1 MYLPSHSHQL
11 MSTSWQESAI
21 YFCLEIILVK
31 FILFV
36 SIIDVSNHMQNVF
49 FFVAFGGAENARPE
63 IAGPENHVF
72 CFWNINDDV
81 LTQCLRYNTFT
92 FIHHEGSTKQ
102 RKKHTK
108 FIEDRDRRK
117 DRDKTQDK
125 LSKQTTHIKH
135 YHRN

>member
-63 IAGPENHVF
+63 NARPENDGPHSG
-72 CFWNINDDV
+72 
-81 LTQCLRYNTFT
+81 T
-92 FIHHEGSTKQ
+92 
-102 RKKHTK
+102 
-108 FIEDRDRRK
+108 
-117 DRDKTQDK
+117 
-125 LSKQTTHIKH
+125 
-135 YHRN
+135 